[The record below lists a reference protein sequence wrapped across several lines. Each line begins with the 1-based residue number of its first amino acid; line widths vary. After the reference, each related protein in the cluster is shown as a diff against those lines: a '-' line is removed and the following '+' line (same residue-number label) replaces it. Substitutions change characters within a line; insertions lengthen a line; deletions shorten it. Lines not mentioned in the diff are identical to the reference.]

1 MLGLGNSL
9 IKGGTT
15 GPTIITDGLVLK
27 HNYDAGAVV
36 PVSDG
41 AAYFDGDADK
51 IAIGA
56 KPVDTAD
63 ATYCFW
69 SKSDVTGDNRS
80 VIGHGAHSV
89 GEFSTNHS
97 GTGQPLLYL
106 ESAFY
111 QYWVDTGF
119 SDDNKWHHWALVVD
133 ISHVESS
140 KLYIDGV
147 EIAKGSG
154 QDSGGSATAYGNMN
168 IGHPGSGSDGYKGYL
183 ANIGV
188 WSGHLSQA
196 QIKSI
201 MNKNYAGLSAG
212 ETASLVSWWNLDS
225 VIADYDTNDGLIL
238 DNHAGLGPELI
249 NLSNSDDYGG
259 TGESGDFVVTGDQTA
274 TWTGNDIGNPQT
286 SYEYL
291 GLDLVV
297 PVNALESGKIYKI
310 QLISTNY
317 QGVSSYGFSET
328 GGASDSLRGSG
339 NFNKT
344 ETFVS
349 DGNAIRIFAYDS
361 HSFDATISC
370 KEVLG
375 NPGDL
380 T

>member
-41 AAYFDGDADK
+41 AAYFDGNSDNMQFSTIILDSN
-51 IAIGA
+51 GNSS
-56 KPVDTAD
+56 VL
-63 ATYCFW
+63 FW
-69 SKSDVTGDNRS
+69 SKRTEVSANDTIIGNTGSANDSQIRFISDGTMEVESDTTNDTA
-80 VIGHGAHSV
+80 VITLNSANSYAWHHYA
-89 GEFSTNHS
+89 FICTS
-97 GTGQPLLYL
+97 GTLT
-106 ESAFY
+106 AY
-111 QYWVDTGF
+111 Q
-119 SDDNKWHHWALVVD
+119 
-133 ISHVESS
+133 
-140 KLYIDGV
+140 DGV
-147 EIAKGSG
+147 SCSVSAAGMSGDTSLNVMGGDGTDGDGSNY
-154 QDSGGSATAYGNMN
+154 A
-168 IGHPGSGSDGYKGYL
+168 GYIC
-183 ANIGV
+183 NVGV
-188 WSGHLSQA
+188 WTSALTQA

-201 MNKNYAGLSAG
+201 MNKNYAGLTTGTGS
-212 ETASLVSWWNLDS
+212 ESENLVSWWNLDS